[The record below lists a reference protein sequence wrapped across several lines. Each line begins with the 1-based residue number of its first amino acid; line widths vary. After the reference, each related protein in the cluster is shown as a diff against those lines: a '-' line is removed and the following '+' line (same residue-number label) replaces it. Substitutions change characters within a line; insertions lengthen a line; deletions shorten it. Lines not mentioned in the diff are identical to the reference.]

1 MSSISLIHQ
10 KLQKMPIALQEEV
23 LQFIDYLFFKSKS
36 VKTETTTSVLKPV
49 EQKPIGFAWAG
60 ALKGQDEGLS
70 AVEWQH
76 KISDLMVADATLS
89 NPK

>member
-10 KLQKMPIALQEEV
+10 KLQKLPIALQEEV
-23 LQFIDYLFFKSKS
+23 LQFIDYLFFKSNS
-36 VKTETTTSVLKPV
+36 AKTETTVSVLKPV
-49 EQKPIGFAWAG
+49 EPKPNSFAWAG

-76 KISDLMVADATLS
+76 KISDLMVADAMLS
-89 NPK
+89 TTK